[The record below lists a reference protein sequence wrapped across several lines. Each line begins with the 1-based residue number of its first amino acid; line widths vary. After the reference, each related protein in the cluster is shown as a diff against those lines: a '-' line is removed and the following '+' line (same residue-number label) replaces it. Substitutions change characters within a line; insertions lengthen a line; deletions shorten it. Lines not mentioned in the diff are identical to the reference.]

1 MKIRKGIR
9 MISAIL
15 AVGVTATLLS
25 GCGESKK
32 KEAADTITVY
42 LWSSALY
49 ANYVPYV
56 QEQLPSTLNLL
67 WETMTLTFTNL

>member
-1 MKIRKGIR
+1 MRKR
-9 MISAIL
+9 TRLISAIL
-15 AVGVTATLLS
+15 AVGVMATLLS

-42 LWSSALY
+42 LWSNALY

-56 QEQLPSTLNLL
+56 QEQLPLMQKITPIP
-67 WETMTLTFTNL
+67 